1 MKVHKILLNSLFFL
15 IKLCFV
21 IIICFFMF
29 LIIPLIKHFS
39 DKPSDNITKSVKNQV
54 IAEYIKLPDKVE
66 NTKFQSKIR
75 EVRISSSHSARQSL
89 DFKFT
94 PDFDIEGSG
103 DIVAVN
109 SSPDL
114 SAVIFEEGQAD
125 ENAEPVNRPAIP
137 YPQRARELG
146 IEGDLVMVLIVGTD
160 GKVLS
165 IDIIDSPDQSFAK
178 SAKKIILSSWKFKPA
193 KNQGIP
199 VKQRLKQKISFRL
212 DE

>member
-1 MKVHKILLNSLFFL
+1 MPAN
-15 IKLCFV
+15 
-21 IIICFFMF
+21 M
-29 LIIPLIKHFS
+29 
-39 DKPSDNITKSVKNQV
+39 
-54 IAEYIKLPDKVE
+54 
-66 NTKFQSKIR
+66 
-75 EVRISSSHSARQSL
+75 
-89 DFKFT
+89 
-94 PDFDIEGSG
+94 EGSG
-103 DIVAVN
+103 DVVAIN

-114 SAVIFEEGQAD
+114 SAIIFEEGQAD
-125 ENAEPVNRPAIP
+125 ENAKPVNRPAIP

-146 IEGDLVMVLIVGTD
+146 IEGNLVMVLIVGTD